1 MFNKKFEYG
10 ELVNLEDKGFVFMTG
25 DEEENL
31 DKTKLISAMNYLGE
45 KGWEF
50 VQSDKHI
57 GLIFKR

>member
-1 MFNKKFEYG
+1 
-10 ELVNLEDKGFVFMTG
+10 MTE